1 MCSDVLGK
9 KLEGKGNISRKETR
23 HRTDNLHA
31 QGCSVC
37 VGGSTMLAES
47 GIGIFTLPF
56 VFRRAVV
63 GYNTPMVR
71 QVAFREEPRTFFLGL
86 CILIH

>member
-23 HRTDNLHA
+23 HRTDTLHA

-37 VGGSTMLAES
+37 VGGSTMLAEG
-47 GIGIFTLPF
+47 GIGIFTLPR

-63 GYNTPMVR
+63 GYNTLMVR
-71 QVAFREEPRTFFLGL
+71 QVPFREEPRTFFLGL